1 MGELGNSAE
10 RRKKKFLTDAESDV
24 LLICVLLNLFTRK
37 EISVMSALNGSCVV
51 LSALPNGSGL
61 SCWVYFGVCIHSC
74 AQVVKSE

>member
-10 RRKKKFLTDAESDV
+10 RHKKKFLMDAESDV
-24 LLICVLLNLFTRK
+24 LLICVLLNLFTRE
-37 EISVMSALNGSCVV
+37 EISVMSALAGSCIVH
-51 LSALPNGSGL
+51 NGSGL